1 MNFRGAGIR
10 LNGYVCKGARIF
22 ELGTGVIFNCLY
34 GGEKGK
40 TSLYIDKT
48 GKLVQCECKISPLVE
63 TSKFE
68 QGLLKYSDINIH
80 AQIIQKVNSN
90 TFLNIEDYERL
101 PETITSNIIVEEKV
115 NIMYSTHIIRLNIK
129 KNFENESSL
138 INYIKQFYTK
148 R

>member
-1 MNFRGAGIR
+1 MFVCSRPSPYNNFVRD
-10 LNGYVCKGARIF
+10 
-22 ELGTGVIFNCLY
+22 GT
-34 GGEKGK
+34 K
-40 TSLYIDKT
+40 
-48 GKLVQCECKISPLVE
+48 CECKISPLVE

-80 AQIIQKVNSN
+80 VQIIQKVNSN
-90 TFLNIEDYERL
+90 TFLNIEDYERS